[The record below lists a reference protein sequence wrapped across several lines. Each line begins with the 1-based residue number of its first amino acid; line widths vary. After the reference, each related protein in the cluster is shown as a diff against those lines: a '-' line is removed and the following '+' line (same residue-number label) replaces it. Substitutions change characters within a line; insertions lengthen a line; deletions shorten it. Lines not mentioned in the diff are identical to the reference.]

1 MQPGDKVMLLLASA
15 NRDERRFDEPD
26 RFDVGRKASGM
37 LSFGYGSHF
46 CLGASLARLMAR
58 IVLTEL
64 LTRFPEYEIDHE
76 KAERLRSQ
84 GSVMR
89 GFRKLH
95 IELRPR

>member
-1 MQPGDKVMLLLASA
+1 
-15 NRDERRFDEPD
+15 
-26 RFDVGRKASGM
+26 M

-58 IVLTEL
+58 IVLTEFL
-64 LTRFPEYEIDHE
+64 ARFPDYEVDRGTS
-76 KAERLRSQ
+76 ERLRSQ

-95 IELRPR
+95 VELRPR